1 MKKLFLHLLV
11 NQHAGS
17 GKGAK
22 QYKEVQKQLIAKNV
36 PFKTYFTEYAGHEK
50 EIVQELLNG
59 TLTPY
64 KQDEPF
70 ENLLVVLGGDGTLH
84 EVVNA
89 LKHEPTIPIG
99 YLPSGSGNDF
109 ARGVGI
115 SRKINAALTHLLDVN
130 EPKPISLMEAMD
142 VDSNDTRLI
151 LNNVGVGIDAK
162 IVATANHS
170 KTKSLL
176 NQMKLGSLSY
186 VSAALSSLFKQPSF
200 PLIIETTTEKKEFER
215 AFLCTTTNHPYFGGG
230 VAIDPTASAYTDDVH
245 LIIVEKIFPLSLAWL
260 IIKLFFKQHL
270 TSPHL
275 HRFVDSELTLTCPLA
290 QVGQADGE
298 ELGERDFKLRFKTTQ
313 HLFWM

>member
-1 MKKLFLHLLV
+1 MEKLVLHLLV

-17 GKGAK
+17 GKGAR
-22 QYKEVQKQLIAKNV
+22 QYKEVQKQLIAKEI
-36 PFKTYFTEYAGHEK
+36 PFQTYLTEYAGHER
-50 EIVQELLNG
+50 EIVQELLKG
-59 TLTPY
+59 VLTPY
-64 KQDEPF
+64 KDNKPF
-70 ENLLVVLGGDGTLH
+70 EHLLVVLGGDGTLH

-109 ARGVGI
+109 ARGVGV
-115 SRKINAALTHLLDVN
+115 SRKIDVALTQLLAVQK
-130 EPKPISLMEAMD
+130 PKPISLMEATD

-170 KTKSLL
+170 KAKSLL

-186 VSAALSSLFKQPSF
+186 VSAALSSIFKQPSF
-200 PLIIETTTEKKEFER
+200 PLIVETSTEKKEFKK

-230 VAIDPTASAYTDDVH
+230 VAIDPTASAYTEDIH

-275 HRFVDSELTLTCPLA
+275 HRFVDSELTLTCPVA

-298 ELGERDFKLRFKTTQ
+298 ELGERNFKLRFKTTQ
-313 HLFWM
+313 RLFWM

>member
-1 MKKLFLHLLV
+1 MEKLVLHLLV

-22 QYKEVQKQLIAKNV
+22 QYKKVKKQLEKRNI
-36 PFKTYFTEYAGHEK
+36 PFQAYITNYAGQEK
-50 EIVQELLNG
+50 KIVQTLLNDY
-59 TLTPY
+59 LIPY
-64 KQDEPF
+64 KQEDTF
-70 ENLLVVLGGDGTLH
+70 SHLLVVIGGDGTLH

-89 LKHEPTIPIG
+89 LKNHPNVPIG
-99 YLPSGSGNDF
+99 YLPCGSGNDF

-115 SRKINAALTHLLDVN
+115 SRNVETALDDLLNVK
-130 EPKPISLMEAMD
+130 EPKSISIMQTTDRITGE
-142 VDSNDTRLI
+142 SRLV

-176 NQMKLGSLSY
+176 NQIKMGSLSY
-186 VSAALSSLFKQPSF
+186 ISAALSAVFKQPSF
-200 PLIIETTTEKKEFER
+200 PLTIQTKTGTKTFKR

-230 VAIDPTASAYTDDVH
+230 VAIDPTASAYTDDIH

-270 TSPHL
+270 TSPHV
-275 HRFVDSELTLTCPLA
+275 HRFVDSEILLTCPIA

-298 ELGERDFKLRFKTTQ
+298 ELGEREFQLDFKTAHR
-313 HLFWM
+313 LFWM